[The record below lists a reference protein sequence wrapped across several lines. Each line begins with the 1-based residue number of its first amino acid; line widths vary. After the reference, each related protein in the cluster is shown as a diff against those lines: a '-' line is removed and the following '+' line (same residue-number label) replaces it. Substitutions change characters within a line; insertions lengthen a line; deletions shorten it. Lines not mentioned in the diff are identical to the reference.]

1 MTESGAESTAETL
14 VRFPYILELR
24 EAFGLRR
31 VHRRFF
37 WGERQKRENLSLPFV
52 PAMSVNGCRSAVS
65 LHHFNRDFQI
75 TVA

>member
-1 MTESGAESTAETL
+1 MLKPPQSETP

-24 EAFGLRR
+24 EAFGLRS

-37 WGERQKRENLSLPFV
+37 LGERQKRKNLSLPFV
-52 PAMSVNGCRSAVS
+52 SAMFVNDCRCAVS